1 MTWEIITQEPTCTA
15 DGWEYIKYTYHDM
28 NKVLV
33 TKTTMPITLPKKE
46 HIHTYAEGVTFNWN
60 IEYNYSELLAQYG
73 VDTDADGV
81 NDALNPDRWTLFG
94 NVNVACGE
102 KGYVSFKCT
111 VCEQDALLTV
121 VSEHIWKN
129 GVCVMCGLIKVD
141 DTIKLFD
148 CGNMGDYSDTPLY
161 RILLTENDAAPYD
174 FTNFCANEYGGE
186 VLKWIKINGKSI
198 YDHRA
203 EYQAAVKA
211 GERAP
216 VISKQPNIAANQSA
230 DNAYAPIFVWF
241 TSHAPALNSKA
252 IDIFIPNDY
261 LPRDQVKSIE
271 ITKDFTTD
279 HINEK
284 TGTTATTSYTL
295 SQNVYWAIGGGI
307 RATKHVGGKPA
318 YTTTA
323 TTITAPFLKA
333 YEATNFFSTQLAV
346 SDYANA
352 GSNNICIP
360 KETMDTLNF
369 WSYVELNGVS
379 LNKMISDLNSK
390 AIPGEIGFNV
400 FGAQSAL
407 SFRFPSFTAEYFNS
421 LTEIKYLKGC
431 QFPSFANPT
440 SAVYE
445 LTEDVTFVKYNGA
458 WVKANLK
465 TAEDVTFGGGYIAG
479 DNKEIVKF
487 EIAINDFAWTEEDRD
502 GFDWNYGAGQALRE
516 SIKINGKS
524 LYEIAKTVDD
534 SNYVYTGIMA
544 NAGKNDDGLDRFQNP
559 AIVQGNIKNTG
570 NKMYVWVHKD
580 YLATL
585 GDEVTITISAGTQNW
600 TKDATLTEDVSQT
613 YYKYAD
619 GLYATAKTE

>member
-1 MTWEIITQEPTCTA
+1 MTRISKRILTYILSAIAFLSLIFGLMVTIPQTQKANAAT
-15 DGWEYIKYTYHDM
+15 
-28 NKVLV
+28 N
-33 TKTTMPITLPKKE
+33 
-46 HIHTYAEGVTFNWN
+46 
-60 IEYNYSELLAQYG
+60 
-73 VDTDADGV
+73 VDIV
-81 NDALNPDRWTLFG
+81 N
-94 NVNVACGE
+94 
-102 KGYVSFKCT
+102 
-111 VCEQDALLTV
+111 
-121 VSEHIWKN
+121 
-129 GVCVMCGLIKVD
+129 
-141 DTIKLFD
+141 TIKIHD
-148 CGNMGDYSDTPLY
+148 CGNKGDYSDTPLY
-161 RILLTENDAAPYD
+161 RILLTENDDAPYD
-174 FTNFCANEYGGE
+174 FTNFCANEHGGE
-186 VLKWIKINGKSI
+186 VLKWIKINGVSI
-198 YDHRA
+198 YDIR
-203 EYQAAVKA
+203 EQYKLDVEA
-211 GERAP
+211 GVRNP
-216 VISKQPNIAANQSA
+216 VSSKQGNIGGNQSA
-230 DNAYAPIFVWF
+230 DNIYAPIFVWF
-241 TSHAPALNSKA
+241 TSHAPALRSKA
-252 IDIFIPNDY
+252 IDIFIPNDFM
-261 LPRDQVKSIE
+261 PRDEITSIE
-271 ITKDFTTD
+271 ITKDFNTD
-279 HINEK
+279 HMNEK
-284 TGTTATTSYTL
+284 KGTTATTSYTL
-295 SQNVYWAIGGGI
+295 SQNVYWALGGGI

-323 TTITAPFLKA
+323 TTIAAPFLNVA
-333 YEATNFFSTQLAV
+333 EATNFFSTQLSE

-352 GSNNICIP
+352 GSNKVP
-360 KETMDTLNF
+360 YVTKETMDLLNF

-407 SFRFPSFTAEYFNS
+407 SFRFPSFTAGYFNS

-487 EIAINDFAWTEEDRD
+487 EIAIKNFAWTEEDRD
-502 GFDWNYGAGQALRE
+502 GFDWNYAAGQALRE

-544 NAGKNDDGLDRFQNP
+544 NAGKNDDGVDRFQNP
-559 AIVQGNIKNTG
+559 AIVQGNIQHTD
-570 NKMYVWVHKD
+570 NKMHVWVHKD